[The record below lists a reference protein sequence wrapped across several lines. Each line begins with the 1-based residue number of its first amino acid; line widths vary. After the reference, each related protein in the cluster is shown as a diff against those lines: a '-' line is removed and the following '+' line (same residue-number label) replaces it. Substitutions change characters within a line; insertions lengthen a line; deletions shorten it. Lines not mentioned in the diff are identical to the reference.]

1 LNWLEFFFFFFSSL
15 RIGRGGIQDP
25 SYCSSSSSSLSYF
38 TLVGMW
44 GNLSLPKHGS
54 TPLYMHFKKGSRIFL
69 HVRIN
74 PLYFPDQAKIK
85 LKKKCSF
92 HEQPHLNE
100 CTQIHLVK
108 YTQTKVYNV
117 EWSEKNDNKWL
128 NNSMHSFIYGKQKE
142 ICLSI
147 STCN

>member
-25 SYCSSSSSSLSYF
+25 SYCSSLSYF

-54 TPLYMHFKKGSRIFL
+54 TPLYMHFKKGYRIFL
-69 HVRIN
+69 HGRIN
-74 PLYFPDQAKIK
+74 
-85 LKKKCSF
+85 SN
-92 HEQPHLNE
+92 EQPHLNE

-117 EWSEKNDNKWL
+117 EWSEKNDNIWL
-128 NNSMHSFIYGKQKE
+128 NNSMHSFIYDEQKE
-142 ICLSI
+142 RCLSI